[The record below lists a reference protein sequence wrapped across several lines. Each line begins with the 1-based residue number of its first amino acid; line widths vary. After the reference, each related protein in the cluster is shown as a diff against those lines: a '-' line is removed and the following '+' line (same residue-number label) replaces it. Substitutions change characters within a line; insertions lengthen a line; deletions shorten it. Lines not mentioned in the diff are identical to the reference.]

1 MQAFVFCLYFL
12 WGFKAV
18 KNDMNTDIDKIK
30 NKIKKLFALS
40 KSPNANEAA
49 AALEMAQKLM
59 DEYGLIISVIPT
71 LDVNE
76 DEAPR
81 ASGNVPPQYEI
92 NLAVSIAE
100 AFGCKV
106 LMNRKLDMKELVY
119 RNTYKFIGIDYRPEV
134 ASYIAIVLFRKLHRA
149 RAGYF
154 KTLYRVR
161 SRATKIKRGDEFS
174 KGWVSIVIKKLKTY
188 SGTPEENM
196 VLEMYMKK
204 YTDLETI
211 SEIDRGAVKKY
222 EYCDWYKGREAGEG
236 VEIQY
241 GVENREPGVRLL
253 GDN

>member
-1 MQAFVFCLYFL
+1 M
-12 WGFKAV
+12 
-18 KNDMNTDIDKIK
+18 KNDMNTDVDKIK
-30 NKIKKLFALS
+30 SKIKKLFALS

-49 AALEMAQKLM
+49 TALEMAQKLM
-59 DEYGLIISVIPT
+59 DEYGIIKSEIPT

-81 ASGNVPPQYEI
+81 VSGNVPPQYEI

-100 AFGCKV
+100 AFGCRV
-106 LMNRKLDMKELVY
+106 LMNQKLDMRELIY

-134 ASYIAIVLFRKLHRA
+134 ASYIAIVLFRKLRRA
-149 RAGYF
+149 RAEYL

-174 KGWVSIVIKKLKTY
+174 KGWVSIVIQKLKTF

-196 VLEMYMKK
+196 ALEMYMKK
-204 YTDLETI
+204 YTDLETV
-211 SEIDRGAVKKY
+211 SGIDRGAIKKY
-222 EYCDWYKGREAGEG
+222 EYLDWHKGREAGEG
-236 VEIQY
+236 VEVQH
-241 GVENREPGVRLL
+241 GVESQKSGTPLL

>member
-1 MQAFVFCLYFL
+1 MKDEF
-12 WGFKAV
+12 
-18 KNDMNTDIDKIK
+18 DKIK

-59 DEYGLIISVIPT
+59 DEYGLIKSEIPT

-100 AFGCKV
+100 AFGCKI
-106 LMNRKLDMKELVY
+106 LMNRKLDIKKLVY
-119 RNTYKFIGIDYRPEV
+119 QNTYKFIGIDYRPEV

-149 RAGYF
+149 RAGYL
-154 KTLYRVR
+154 KSLYRVR
-161 SRATKIKRGDEFS
+161 SRATKTKRGDEFS
-174 KGWVSIVIKKLKTY
+174 KGWVSIVVQKLKAF
-188 SGTPEENM
+188 SGTPEEAM
-196 VLEMYMKK
+196 ALEMYMKK

-211 SEIDRGAVKKY
+211 NGIDRGAIKKY
-222 EYCDWYKGREAGEG
+222 EYLDWRKGRKAGEG
-236 VEIQY
+236 VEVQH
-241 GVENREPGVRLL
+241 GVKSRESRVPLL

>member
-1 MQAFVFCLYFL
+1 M
-12 WGFKAV
+12 KD
-18 KNDMNTDIDKIK
+18 NIDKIK
-30 NKIKKLFALS
+30 SKIKKLFALS

-59 DEYGLIISVIPT
+59 DEYGLIKSEIPA

-100 AFGCKV
+100 ALGCKI
-106 LMNRKLDMKELVY
+106 LINRKLDIKELVY

-134 ASYIAIVLFRKLHRA
+134 ASYIAIVLFHKLRRA
-149 RAGYF
+149 RAEYI

-161 SRATKIKRGDEFS
+161 SRATKIRRGDEFS
-174 KGWVSIVIKKLKTY
+174 RGWVSIVIQKLKTF

-204 YTDLETI
+204 YTDLETV
-211 SEIDRGAVKKY
+211 SGIDRGTVKKY
-222 EYCDWYKGREAGEG
+222 EHRDWYKGRESGEG
-236 VEIQY
+236 VEVQH
-241 GVENREPGVRLL
+241 GVEGRKSGVPLL